1 MSKPWI
7 ALLALMLLFKNNLI
21 DAANLRVRHKLPTKA
36 PFWYKNFPPWWINPG
51 ALKAEA
57 SNYVNDME
65 TANPIPPKQK
75 NPLAPDKSQSLY
87 EGCRV
92 CISTIR
98 YINLKLVWYFR
109 FV

>member
-65 TANPIPPKQK
+65 TAIPIPPKQK

-87 EGCRV
+87 EGV
-92 CISTIR
+92 KKPHPDTA
-98 YINLKLVWYFR
+98 YFLAQH
-109 FV
+109 F

>member
-57 SNYVNDME
+57 SNYVNDAAILFLGGNRKISGITIPLYYRCN
-65 TANPIPPKQK
+65 TA
-75 NPLAPDKSQSLY
+75 AP
-87 EGCRV
+87 
-92 CISTIR
+92 
-98 YINLKLVWYFR
+98 
-109 FV
+109 